1 MSSPAPQTTPDVAAL
16 AETLHPILLRLS
28 RRLRRQ
34 AQQFGMSS
42 LDAMLLMMVRKRPG
56 VGVSELAD
64 LEYMSRP
71 TMSAHIKRLEAAG
84 WIARQAPD
92 SQDKRRVGL
101 SITPAG
107 VRAVDAVRRQRADWL
122 AGQLASLS
130 PEALEAVR
138 AAAGSLAKI
147 AGERS

>member
-1 MSSPAPQTTPDVAAL
+1 MSSPAPQTPSDVAAL
-16 AETLHPILLRLS
+16 AEMLHPILLRLS

-64 LEYMSRP
+64 LEHMSRP
-71 TMSAHIKRLEAAG
+71 TMSAHVKRLEAAG
-84 WIARQAPD
+84 WIARQEPD

-101 SITPAG
+101 NITPTG

-138 AAAGSLAKI
+138 AAAGPLAEI

>member
-1 MSSPAPQTTPDVAAL
+1 MSIAPSQTHADVAAL
-16 AETLHPILLRLS
+16 ADALHPVLLRLS

-42 LDAMLLMMVRKRPG
+42 LDAMLLTMVRKRPG

-64 LEYMSRP
+64 LEHMSRP
-71 TMSAHIKRLEAAG
+71 TMSAHVKRLEAAG

-92 SQDKRRVGL
+92 SDDKRRVGL
-101 SITPAG
+101 TVTPAG
-107 VRAVDAVRRQRADWL
+107 ARAVDAVRRQRADWL
-122 AGQLASLS
+122 ADRLETLS
-130 PEALEAVR
+130 PDALQAVR
-138 AAAGSLAKI
+138 AALGPLGDI

>member
-1 MSSPAPQTTPDVAAL
+1 MSSPAPQTPSDVAAL

-64 LEYMSRP
+64 LEHMSRP

-84 WIARQAPD
+84 WIARQEPD

-101 SITPAG
+101 NITPTG

-138 AAAGSLAKI
+138 AAAGPLAEI